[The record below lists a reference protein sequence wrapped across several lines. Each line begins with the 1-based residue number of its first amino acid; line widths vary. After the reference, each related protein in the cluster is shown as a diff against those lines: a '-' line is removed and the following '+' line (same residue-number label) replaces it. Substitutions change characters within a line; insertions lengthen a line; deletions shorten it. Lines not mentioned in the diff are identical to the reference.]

1 MHRLAFVALLLACS
15 EERARPAR
23 PAPAPATVEPA
34 AASPAPA
41 ALPEAREVRF
51 TSGDGITLVG
61 DLQPA
66 DRPDAPLVLLVHQLA
81 SDRSEWAA
89 LRARLHESPRVATF
103 AFDLRGHG
111 QSTAGPSGA
120 VDFHRF
126 TPTEWAATGD
136 DVLAALREIT
146 SETHGLNP
154 RRIAAVGSSIG
165 ATAVIAAAAE
175 VPRIEVVV
183 ALSPGRAYHGFDALT
198 PITSL
203 GGRSFF
209 AVVAR
214 DETENVETAQAMAR
228 VLGGEALL
236 VEGSAHGV
244 ALFGADPTS
253 LDRVETFLRG
263 ALEVERP

>member
-1 MHRLAFVALLLACS
+1 MHRLVLVALLLACS
-15 EERARPAR
+15 EERERPAR
-23 PAPAPATVEPA
+23 PAPRPVEPA
-34 AASPAPA
+34 AAPPTPAS
-41 ALPEAREVRF
+41 LPESREVRF

-66 DRPDAPLVLLVHQLA
+66 ERPDAPLVVLVHQLA

-89 LRARLHESPRVATF
+89 LRARLHAAPGIATF

-111 QSTAGPSGA
+111 QSTAGPSGPI
-120 VDFHRF
+120 DFHRF
-126 TPTEWAATGD
+126 TPTEWAATGG
-136 DVLAALREIT
+136 DVLAAVRELT
-146 SETHGLNP
+146 SERHGLSP

-165 ATAVIAAAAE
+165 STAVIVAAAE
-175 VPRIEVVV
+175 DPRIEIVV

-198 PITSL
+198 PITALS
-203 GGRSFF
+203 GRPFF

-236 VEGSAHGV
+236 VEGGAHGV

-253 LDRVETFLRG
+253 LDRVEAFLRG
-263 ALEVERP
+263 ALGAERP